1 MLFANKIFSYVFQL
15 LAMFPVVQHVL
26 FGSILEFKKIAPGT
40 ILPTARLGM
49 LPPRRVPTAGTAPSI
64 ASTTAKAPEP

>member
-1 MLFANKIFSYVFQL
+1 
-15 LAMFPVVQHVL
+15 MFPVVQHVL

-49 LPPRRVPTAGTAPSI
+49 LPPPHRAQTVNAAAPI
-64 ASTTAKAPEP
+64 ASTTAKQPGP

>member
-1 MLFANKIFSYVFQL
+1 MLQL

-26 FGSILEFKKIAPGT
+26 FGSILEFKKIEPGT

-49 LPPRRVPTAGTAPSI
+49 LPPRRIPVAGTASPI
-64 ASTTAKAPEP
+64 AGTTPKAPAP